1 MPLNLDGTPENA
13 DWTKWRRRAA
23 QNDVSQDLSA
33 VGRLLRELSWSGRSI
48 RAYRDGGLGV
58 ENVLTVEV
66 LQGLDFLPRSAFL
79 GAVIAA
85 AHGAPAAR
93 GQLAA
98 DAELAEMTL
107 LPNGMDLDGRDAQ
120 VEQDLVVYPDAL
132 LVSPGCYAIVE
143 AKRIRS
149 SSFQTEQ
156 LAREF
161 VLAAHGAGD
170 KTPLLLLILGAA
182 PPVSVEGCGRLL
194 IEDAIASQIQPVL
207 RRIRREQEAE
217 ALLQLIP
224 SVVTWTTWHEVSS
237 VVQSQL
243 ETLDCVEPSLRASIA
258 RLADSITEAT
268 SRHS

>member
-13 DWTKWRRRAA
+13 DWTKWRQRAA

-33 VGRLLRELSWSGRSI
+33 IGRLLRELSWSGRSI

-66 LQGLDFLPRSAFL
+66 LQGLDFLPRAAFL

-85 AHGAPAAR
+85 AHDAPAAR
-93 GQLAA
+93 AKLVG
-98 DAELAEMTL
+98 DSELAKFTL
-107 LPNGMDLDGRDAQ
+107 LPNALDLDGSDARG
-120 VEQDLVVYPDAL
+120 EQGPVVYPDAL
-132 LVSPGCYAIVE
+132 LVSPGCFAVVE

-161 VLAAHGAGD
+161 VLAAHAAGG

-182 PPVSVEGCGRLL
+182 PPVLVEGCGRLS
-194 IEDAIASQIQPVL
+194 IQDAIASQIRPVL
-207 RRIRREQEAE
+207 RRIGREHEAE
-217 ALLQLIP
+217 SLIELIP
-224 SVVTWTTWHEVSS
+224 PVVTWTTWHEVAS
-237 VVQSQL
+237 VVQSQC
-243 ETLDCVEPSLRASIA
+243 EALDWVEPSLRSCIE
-258 RLADSITEAT
+258 RLADSVAAAT